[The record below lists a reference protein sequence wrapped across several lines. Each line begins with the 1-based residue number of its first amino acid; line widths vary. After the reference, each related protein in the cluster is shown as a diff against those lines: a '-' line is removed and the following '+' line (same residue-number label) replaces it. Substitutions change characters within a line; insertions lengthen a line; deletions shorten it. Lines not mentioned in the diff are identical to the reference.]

1 MISKEFKNYL
11 KENIDLYKDS
21 DLSHKPTL
29 KQVLDILWD
38 NDAIIIYTKSSKA
51 IAMWSSINGW
61 YQSNEESN
69 LMDSKVI
76 MVVASDLTTVCVVL
90 DYDE

>member
-1 MISKEFKNYL
+1 MMSEEFTNYL
-11 KENIDLYKDS
+11 KELIDSYKNS

-29 KQVLDILWD
+29 KQALDLLWD
-38 NDAIIIYTKSSKA
+38 NDDIIIYTRSSKA

-61 YQSNEESN
+61 YQFTEESN
-69 LMDSKVI
+69 LMDNKVI
-76 MVVASDLTTVCVVL
+76 TVVASDLVTVCVVL

>member
-1 MISKEFKNYL
+1 MTSEEFKNYL
-11 KENIDLYKDS
+11 KELIGIYKNS

-29 KQVLDILWD
+29 EQVLDLLWD
-38 NDAIIIYTKSSKA
+38 NDTIIIYTRSLKA

-61 YQSNEESN
+61 YQFTGKSN
-69 LMDSKVI
+69 LMDNKVI
-76 MVVASDLTTVCVVL
+76 TVVASDLVTVCVVL